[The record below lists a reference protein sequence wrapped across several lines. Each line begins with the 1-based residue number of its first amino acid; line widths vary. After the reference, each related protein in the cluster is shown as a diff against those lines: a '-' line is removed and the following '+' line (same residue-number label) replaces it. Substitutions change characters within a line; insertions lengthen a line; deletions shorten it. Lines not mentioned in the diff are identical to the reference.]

1 LGRQCRCRQPRQLPN
16 KCRLAGSCFSQVDA
30 RRLLYRKAREK
41 GIYAILAAPLAYGA
55 TLHIFDPKGMTFD
68 EFFGIADGMTR
79 AERLAAFGVGLLP
92 RLPTGGQMDSS
103 RVNFETEKGPA
114 LAGAVLLCA
123 GLKATETLRIL
134 LGRGQPRCVPHSSYF
149 DPYAGEYVRAS
160 APRGRGGWRDRL
172 VRWLAFRKYPSLLRL
187 HQTERAVKSGY

>member
-68 EFFGIADGMTR
+68 EF
-79 AERLAAFGVGLLP
+79 
-92 RLPTGGQMDSS
+92 
-103 RVNFETEKGPA
+103 
-114 LAGAVLLCA
+114 
-123 GLKATETLRIL
+123 
-134 LGRGQPRCVPHSSYF
+134 
-149 DPYAGEYVRAS
+149 
-160 APRGRGGWRDRL
+160 
-172 VRWLAFRKYPSLLRL
+172 
-187 HQTERAVKSGY
+187 SGSPMA